1 MKRWFLKFCR
11 GSVKSLA
18 WVLFGCSAVGVENVP
33 KAGAV
38 IVAAN
43 HQSYLD
49 PPLVGMAIR
58 REAYFFAKKE
68 LFDIFGL
75 RWIVALLNIIPVRR
89 GIYDPEAINWTV
101 KVLSNGQALVM
112 FPEGT
117 RDTGRDFLKPK
128 AGIGLIARRAKVA
141 IVPAYLYRTNRCWSA
156 LLMRKR
162 MKIFFGAVM
171 PPEQLRQ
178 YDDDKNGY
186 QTLAEEVMARIARLK
201 EMVPVDAGN
210 V

>member
-11 GSVKSLA
+11 GSVKSLG
-18 WVLFGCSAVGVENVP
+18 WVLFGCHAVGVENVP
-33 KAGAV
+33 KTGAV

-89 GIYDPEAINWTV
+89 GIYDPEAINRTV
-101 KVLSNGQALVM
+101 SILSKGQALVM

-117 RDTGRDFLKPK
+117 RDNGREFLKPK
-128 AGIGLIARRAKVA
+128 AGIGLIARRSKVA
-141 IVPAYLYRTNRCWSA
+141 IVPAYLYRTNRFWSA
-156 LLMRKR
+156 LLTRKR
-162 MKIFFGAVM
+162 MKILFGTVM
-171 PPEQLRQ
+171 PSEQLGQ
-178 YDDDKNGY
+178 YGDDKNGY
-186 QTLAEEVMARIARLK
+186 QALTEEVMGRIARLR
-201 EMVPVDAGN
+201 EMVLTEAEAV
-210 V
+210 